1 MAAAAASSD
10 GSDPTSVC
18 IAGAVAGD
26 TEKRDFLVERFSPVL
41 LAQAR
46 YRMQNLV
53 RGAEPED
60 VVQETWAAALPK
72 LRDLE
77 PRDGRWTPV
86 LLKFLSVILLR
97 AVNDLLRRS
106 LRRRGGD
113 VGRGGDPATAADPL
127 AQLPAA
133 VSGIVTRLARSDRGD
148 AVQRALAQLSPEER
162 EVVVLRGIEQLPNRE
177 VAKMLGIDDSA
188 VTRRFQKALQTL
200 RERLPGSLFDEM
212 E

>member
-1 MAAAAASSD
+1 MTAAAASSD

-26 TEKRDFLVERFSPVL
+26 TASRDFLVERFSPVL

-53 RGAEPED
+53 RGTEPED

-72 LRDLE
+72 LRDLV

-97 AVNDLLRRS
+97 TVNDLLRRS

-113 VGRGGDPATAADPL
+113 VGRGGEPVTAVDPL
-127 AQLPAA
+127 AQLPVA
-133 VSGIVTRLARSDRGD
+133 VSGIVTRLARSDRQD
-148 AVQRALAQLSPEER
+148 AVQRALAELPPEER

-177 VAKMLGIDDSA
+177 VARMLGVDDSV
-188 VTRRFQKALQTL
+188 VTRRFQKALL
-200 RERLPGSLFDEM
+200 RLRDLLPGSVFDEM

>member
-1 MAAAAASSD
+1 MAAAPASSD

-26 TEKRDFLVERFSPVL
+26 TASRDFLVERFSPVL
-41 LAQAR
+41 LVQAR
-46 YRMQNLV
+46 YRMQSLV

-72 LRDLE
+72 LRDLR

-97 AVNDLLRRS
+97 AVNELLRRS

-113 VGRGGDPATAADPL
+113 VGRGGDPATAVDPL

-133 VSGIVTRLARSDRGD
+133 VSGIVTRLARSDRGCL
-148 AVQRALAQLSPEER
+148 VQQALARLAPDER

-177 VAKMLGIDDSA
+177 VARMLGIDDSA
-188 VTRRFQKALQTL
+188 VTRRFQRAMQRL
-200 RERLPGSLFDEM
+200 RDLLPGSVFDEM

>member
-1 MAAAAASSD
+1 MTAAAASSD

-26 TEKRDFLVERFSPVL
+26 TASRDFLVERFSPVL

-72 LRDLE
+72 LRDLV

-97 AVNDLLRRS
+97 TVNDLLRRS

-113 VGRGGDPATAADPL
+113 VGRGGDVATAADPL

-133 VSGIVTRLARSDRGD
+133 VSGIVTRLARSDRQD
-148 AVQRALAQLSPEER
+148 AVQRALAELPPEER

-177 VAKMLGIDDSA
+177 VAKMLGVDDSV
-188 VTRRFQKALQTL
+188 VTRRFQKALL
-200 RERLPGSLFDEM
+200 RLRDLLPGSVFDEM

>member
-1 MAAAAASSD
+1 MNAAAASSD

-26 TEKRDFLVERFSPVL
+26 TASRDFLVERFSPVL

-72 LRDLE
+72 LRDLV

-97 AVNDLLRRS
+97 TVNDLLRRS

-113 VGRGGDPATAADPL
+113 VGRGGDVATAADPL

-133 VSGIVTRLARSDRGD
+133 VSGIVTRLARSDRQD
-148 AVQRALAQLSPEER
+148 AVQRALAELPPEER

-177 VAKMLGIDDSA
+177 VAKMLGVDDSV
-188 VTRRFQKALQTL
+188 VTRRFQKALL
-200 RERLPGSLFDEM
+200 RLRDLLPGSVFDEM